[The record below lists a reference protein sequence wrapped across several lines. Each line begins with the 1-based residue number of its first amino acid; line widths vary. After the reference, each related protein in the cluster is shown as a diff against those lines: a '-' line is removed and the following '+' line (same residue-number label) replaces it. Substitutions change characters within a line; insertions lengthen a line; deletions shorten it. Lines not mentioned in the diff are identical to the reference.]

1 MIPETQVFSISQ
13 LIGENLRECDFT
25 KEFGSYDGSVAVDC
39 DGRFRGWRFGLAS
52 YIAIKC
58 AEPCDLVD
66 GIIVY

>member
-1 MIPETQVFSISQ
+1 MMPEIRVFSISQ
-13 LIGENLRECDFT
+13 IIDENPRECDFT
-25 KEFGSYDGSVAVDC
+25 KKFGFNHGSVAIDC
-39 DGRFRGWRFGLAS
+39 DGRFRAWRFGLAS